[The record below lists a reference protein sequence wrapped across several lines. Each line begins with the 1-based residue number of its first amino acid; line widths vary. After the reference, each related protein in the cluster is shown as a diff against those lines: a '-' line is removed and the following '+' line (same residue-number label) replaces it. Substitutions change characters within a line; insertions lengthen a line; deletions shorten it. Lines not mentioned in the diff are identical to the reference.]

1 MSTNSILQCK
11 NRREIASTAD
21 FLISKSNIIH
31 WNWRVST
38 RGEHF
43 NMHAACIKEGQGTSD
58 YMKMGHEE
66 PSQSDNISVAAA
78 LFPILKSQEVC

>member
-11 NRREIASTAD
+11 NKREIASTAN
-21 FLISKSNIIH
+21 FIISIRWKWGISG
-31 WNWRVST
+31 

-43 NMHAACIKEGQGTSD
+43 NVHTACIKEGQGTSD

-66 PSQSDNISVAAA
+66 PNQSDNISVAAA